1 METSAKMRGLGVL
14 TLAAGLLMVAVPMFA
29 HHSQAVYDEDTLIT
43 LKGTVTQ
50 FEFVNPHV
58 IIHLDVKDDKGN
70 VESWE
75 CFSSPPGLES
85 RAGWTS
91 DMFKPGEELTI
102 LGFAEKGGRKVMTGM
117 RHIRA
122 DGTEV
127 TESYGEKAIYQGYV
141 DRKAARE
148 KAKNQ

>member
-1 METSAKMRGLGVL
+1 MNSRFWSVL
-14 TLAAGLLMVAVPMFA
+14 FTAAVWTAGALLLAGPLLA

-70 VESWE
+70 TENWL
-75 CFSSPPGLES
+75 CFSAPPGVES
-85 RAGWTS
+85 RAGWTH
-91 DMFKPGEELTI
+91 DYFKPGEELTI
-102 LGFAEKGGRKVMTGM
+102 LGFGEKGGRKVMTGV

-122 DGTEV
+122 NGEEV
-127 TESYGEKAIYQGYV
+127 PEAWPERQIYQGYL
-141 DRKAARE
+141 DRR
-148 KAKNQ
+148 AKKQP